1 MKHLSLLSFFF
12 IFSISLCAQPF
23 KVLSPDGSL
32 TLTANTDKNI
42 SWSVTYNGHTT
53 IPNVNINLETN
64 QGKLFDETTTVVNH
78 TIQQH
83 KKTLRVTVPVKS
95 AEIEDYYNELTLYLS
110 NGNHLVFR
118 VYDDGLAYRFS
129 TDFKDDVEI
138 KNEILSI
145 EFPAQTHCWFSA
157 ESSFLSH
164 FEQLFTYQ
172 RLDTIPSGQFHALP
186 LLASTP
192 EKVRIWISEADQHD
206 YPALF
211 LATNGNY
218 QLNAIFPKYILQS
231 EANPKHSPDRNEII
245 LKEADYIAKTNGK
258 RSLPWRIY
266 TITNDDRKLV
276 SNQLVYQLS
285 SPQAIDETD
294 WIKPGK
300 VAWDW
305 YNANNLRKVD
315 FKSGLN
321 TPTYKYYIDF
331 ASKYNLEYIILDEGW
346 SQSTT
351 EILTSNPDINLHE
364 IIDYGKSKGVG
375 VILWV
380 LWKPLLSNLEE
391 ILNTYATWGVAGI
404 KVDFMQRADQQMV
417 NIFEEIAKVAAKNRL
432 IVDFHGCFKPNGL
445 QRTYPNVLTFEGVK
459 GNENH
464 KWSAQ
469 ITPEHNLTLPFT
481 RMVAGP
487 MDYTPGAMRNANR
500 KNFAPSFERPMSLG
514 TRCHQL
520 AMYIIYE
527 SPLQMLCDSP
537 SEYLNEPEIP
547 AFLSKIPTIWDQ
559 TIILDAS
566 VSEFI
571 LSARRSGNNWYIA
584 AMTNHFSRD
593 LDIVL
598 DFLPD
603 GEYNMEIMS
612 DGINADRHAE
622 DYRYEVKKVNNNTKM
637 KIHLAA
643 GGGFAAILTK
653 E

>member
-1 MKHLSLLSFFF
+1 M
-12 IFSISLCAQPF
+12 
-23 KVLSPDGSL
+23 
-32 TLTANTDKNI
+32 
-42 SWSVTYNGHTT
+42 
-53 IPNVNINLETN
+53 
-64 QGKLFDETTTVVNH
+64 
-78 TIQQH
+78 
-83 KKTLRVTVPVKS
+83 
-95 AEIEDYYNELTLYLS
+95 
-110 NGNHLVFR
+110 
-118 VYDDGLAYRFS
+118 
-129 TDFKDDVEI
+129 
-138 KNEILSI
+138 
-145 EFPAQTHCWFSA
+145 
-157 ESSFLSH
+157 
-164 FEQLFTYQ
+164 
-172 RLDTIPSGQFHALP
+172 
-186 LLASTP
+186 
-192 EKVRIWISEADQHD
+192 
-206 YPALF
+206 
-211 LATNGNY
+211 
-218 QLNAIFPKYILQS
+218 
-231 EANPKHSPDRNEII
+231 
-245 LKEADYIAKTNGK
+245 
-258 RSLPWRIY
+258 
-266 TITNDDRKLV
+266 
-276 SNQLVYQLS
+276 VYQLS

-584 AMTNHFSRD
+584 AMTNHFSRN